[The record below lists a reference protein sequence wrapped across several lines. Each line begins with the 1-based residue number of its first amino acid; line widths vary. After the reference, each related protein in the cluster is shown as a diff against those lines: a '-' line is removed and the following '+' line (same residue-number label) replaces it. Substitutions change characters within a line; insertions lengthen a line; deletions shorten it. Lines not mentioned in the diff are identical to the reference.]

1 MGIVATCGLGIV
13 QHYGLGD
20 VSITKAFSAQA
31 MARIQPVSGA
41 TGTSGSLHAA
51 SPFSEKGVPGAQM
64 MADQIGRREFLKTAG
79 AAAAL
84 SSPLAALAD
93 GATSKATRLRA
104 YTIYGHRIFGLKDAA
119 AEAISADEQA
129 FQLFITGAYRSLDKK
144 IIKELNGLKKD
155 AISAAKK
162 GDKAAANAAVQ
173 KFCTVAELD
182 KDPMTSKS
190 VFQPK
195 QRRNPGAPPTAEVEA
210 QMGPLKYAYYQM
222 DDPAGTEVVN
232 RGSSNPVGKL
242 N

>member
-31 MARIQPVSGA
+31 MARIQPASGA

-51 SPFSEKGVPGAQM
+51 SPSFEKDVPGAQM
-64 MADQIGRREFLKTAG
+64 MAGDLGRREFLKTAG

-104 YTIYGHRIFGLKDAA
+104 RTIYGSRIFGLKDAA

-173 KFCTVAELD
+173 KFCTVAALN
-182 KDPMTSKS
+182 KDPMNSKS
-190 VFQPK
+190 IFQPK
-195 QRRNPGAPPTAEVEA
+195 QRRNPGAGTTADVEA

-232 RGSSNPVGKL
+232 RESGKSPVKL
-242 N
+242 D